1 MCKRVN
7 NVFFSVSNSNV
18 VCSIN
23 NKEYVVK
30 NVKQLVTLLKTNNI
44 TTNNSNIFCSSSV
57 EFCNEDGMLAGQA
70 DELIDEALV
79 SI

>member
-18 VCSIN
+18 VCNIN
-23 NKEYVVK
+23 EEETVVK
-30 NVKQLVTLLKTNNI
+30 TVKQLVTLLKQNNI

-57 EFCNEDGMLAGQA
+57 EFCEEDGMLAGTA

>member
-1 MCKRVN
+1 MCKNSVY
-7 NVFFSVSNSNV
+7 FSVSNSNV

-23 NKEYVVK
+23 NEEYVVE

-44 TTNNSNIFCSSSV
+44 TTNNSNILCSSSV
-57 EFCNEDGMLAGQA
+57 MFCEEDGMLAGQA

>member
-1 MCKRVN
+1 MLN
-7 NVFFSVSNSNV
+7 SVFFSVSNSNV

-30 NVKQLVTLLKTNNI
+30 TVKQLVTLLKTNNI
-44 TTNNSNIFCSSSV
+44 TNNNSDMYCSSSID
-57 EFCNEDGMLAGQA
+57 FCEEDGMLAGTA
-70 DELIDEALV
+70 EVLIDEALL